1 MDYIV
6 TPKYAENTK
15 RGEDGLIEILTN
27 RLMIIPCSLDI
38 AKSLV
43 FHRKELDKRS
53 PIEIPASWPSAYVR
67 GFLPYYIESLE
78 KDDKDLDCGVWMI
91 ILYEE
96 KKIIGDIVMQGKPVQ
111 EQNVRLTYHIE
122 EATTDG
128 SIAYEAID
136 AFIDWLTYQMAVKKV
151 VMECEVQ
158 DKESIRLFDKLG
170 LICTKKDGEFF
181 TWEIQK
187 EEE

>member
-1 MDYIV
+1 M
-6 TPKYAENTK
+6 
-15 RGEDGLIEILTN
+15 IEILTN

-53 PIEIPASWPSAYVR
+53 PIEIPTCWPSAFVR

-78 KDDKDLDCGVWMI
+78 KEEKDLDCGVWMI

-122 EATTDG
+122 EKTTDET
-128 SIAYEAID
+128 IAYEAID
-136 AFIDWLTYQMAVKKV
+136 AFIDWLTYQMAVKKI

-158 DKESIRLFDKLG
+158 DKESVRLFDRLG
-170 LICTKKDGEFF
+170 FICTKKDGEFF

-187 EEE
+187 GEE

>member
-1 MDYIV
+1 M
-6 TPKYAENTK
+6 
-15 RGEDGLIEILTN
+15 IEILTN

-43 FHRKELDKRS
+43 FHRKELNKRS
-53 PIEIPASWPSAYVR
+53 PIDIPTSWPSAFVR
-67 GFLPYYIESLE
+67 GFLPYYIEGLE
-78 KDDKDLDCGVWMI
+78 KDEKDLDCGVWMI
-91 ILYEE
+91 ILYEQ

-111 EQNVRLTYHIE
+111 KQNVRLTYHIE
-122 EATTDG
+122 EETTDET
-128 SIAYEAID
+128 IAYEAID
-136 AFIDWLTYQMAVKKV
+136 AFIDWLSYQMAVKKV

-170 LICTKKDGEFF
+170 LICTNKDGEFF

-187 EEE
+187 DEV

>member
-1 MDYIV
+1 MMTKI
-6 TPKYAENTK
+6 KK
-15 RGEDGLIEILTN
+15 RGENGLIEILTN
-27 RLMIIPCSLDI
+27 RLLLIPCSLDV

-53 PIEIPASWPSAYVR
+53 PIEFPFCWPSPRVK

-78 KDDKDLDCGVWMI
+78 SKDKENDCGLWLI

-96 KKIIGDIVMQGKPVQ
+96 KKIVGDILMQGKPSKEGMV
-111 EQNVRLTYHIE
+111 ELCYHVE
-122 EATTDG
+122 NKHVDET
-128 SIAYEAID
+128 IAYEAVD
-136 AFIDWLTYQMAVKKV
+136 AFIDWLTYQKSVKKV

-158 DKESIRLFDKLG
+158 QEQSIRLFDKLG
-170 LICTKKDGEFF
+170 MICKKKEGCFL

-187 EEE
+187 KD